1 MDVPGLDKMTTL
13 LTEFL
18 NVQSRRAQVVAGNL
32 ANADT
37 PGYIAQEVEFSG
49 YLNQAADVALKPGVA
64 NQNQTAQSTASLRV
78 IPQNNRLPGLDGNN
92 VDTGQEMV
100 TLSEAGTKFLSG
112 TTMMQSRL
120 RLLRAAIRE
129 GR

>member
-18 NVQSRRAQVVAGNL
+18 DVQSRRAQVVAGNL

-37 PGYIAQEVEFSG
+37 PGYIAQEVEFSD

-64 NQNQTAQSTASLRV
+64 NQNQTAQATASLRV

-100 TLSEAGTKFLSG
+100 TLSDAGVRFLSG